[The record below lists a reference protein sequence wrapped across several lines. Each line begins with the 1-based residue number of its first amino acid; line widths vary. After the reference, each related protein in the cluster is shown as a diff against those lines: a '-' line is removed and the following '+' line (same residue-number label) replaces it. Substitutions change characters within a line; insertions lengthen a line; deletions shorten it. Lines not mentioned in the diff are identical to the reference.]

1 LPALLHLLRDAKEN
15 SAFCRYAGNRRAN
28 VSGFKDADGA
38 RSKEECKMTAEIVI
52 RETAEGVEILEG
64 ERRLTSLLAI
74 HDEVVI
80 TTPELGDVVVARLPD
95 GRLRASCD
103 PELIKLFRRTT

>member
-1 LPALLHLLRDAKEN
+1 
-15 SAFCRYAGNRRAN
+15 
-28 VSGFKDADGA
+28 
-38 RSKEECKMTAEIVI
+38 MTAEIVI
-52 RETAEGVEILEG
+52 RETADGVEILEG
-64 ERRLTSLLAI
+64 ERRLTSLLAV

-103 PELIKLFRRTT
+103 PELIKLFRRSP